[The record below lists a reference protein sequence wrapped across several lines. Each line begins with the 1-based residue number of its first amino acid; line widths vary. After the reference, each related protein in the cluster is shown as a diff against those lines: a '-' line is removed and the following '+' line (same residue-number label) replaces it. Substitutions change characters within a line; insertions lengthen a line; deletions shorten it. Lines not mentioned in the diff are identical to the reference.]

1 MKPWA
6 QYVIAF
12 TIFCHGFVFVF
23 VFVLI
28 GSMLPAP
35 VKGPK
40 GSSR

>member
-12 TIFCHGFVFVF
+12 MIFCHGFVY
-23 VFVLI
+23 VLI

-35 VKGPK
+35 LKGRK